1 MPRLKPTFKMVA
13 AMLAVAV
20 GALVTS
26 CTPATV
32 PPAGLSCAWAYKT
45 DPSSLNVAYPD
56 SSATYWTTSYNLIAG
71 DSLILNGTYPSA
83 RYFSFITYTVAG
95 NVVDAVNDKSI
106 APDAGS
112 QNPFADVSATAGG
125 SYTVEVAPSAPI
137 GSNDNVINPGGVIG
151 SVIYRVYLGQDDA
164 AGGVELPNMSVRRS
178 DGSIV
183 PIPTCPN
190 PGTNYEVVALVNA
203 FGPATDSPALH
214 PPTFNRPAAV
224 AGLYA
229 NPDNGYV
236 GAVAEHSAGR
246 VLVVRGQAP
255 TVPNTQAGESAATPS
270 QLRYWSLC
278 SNEYRKPYP
287 VTDCVH
293 DTDVPLDTSG
303 NYTIV
308 VSLPEDRPANAT
320 AENGVAWLNWG
331 STETNMVLLMRNMLP
346 AADFQQSV
354 FDVPSGQ
361 VASAMG
367 TYQPLT
373 TECTTTSFELAG
385 SACS

>member
-1 MPRLKPTFKMVA
+1 
-13 AMLAVAV
+13 
-20 GALVTS
+20 
-26 CTPATV
+26 
-32 PPAGLSCAWAYKT
+32 
-45 DPSSLNVAYPD
+45 
-56 SSATYWTTSYNLIAG
+56 
-71 DSLILNGTYPSA
+71 
-83 RYFSFITYTVAG
+83 
-95 NVVDAVNDKSI
+95 
-106 APDAGS
+106 
-112 QNPFADVSATAGG
+112 
-125 SYTVEVAPSAPI
+125 
-137 GSNDNVINPGGVIG
+137 
-151 SVIYRVYLGQDDA
+151 
-164 AGGVELPNMSVRRS
+164 
-178 DGSIV
+178 
-183 PIPTCPN
+183 
-190 PGTNYEVVALVNA
+190 VVALVNA